1 MIGEKRRDGPSPR
14 RAPSPLLDEA
24 TLTELVG
31 RFYARVRR
39 DDLLGPVF
47 AAAIGDWN
55 AHLHK
60 LVAFWDTV
68 INGTGRY
75 RGSPMAA
82 HAAHAGAITP
92 AMFDRWLALWDDT
105 TARVLDAER
114 AALLQA
120 RARTMAT
127 AIARAL

>member
-1 MIGEKRRDGPSPR
+1 MDHPR
-14 RAPSPLLDEA
+14 AAPRPPLLDEA

-39 DDLLGPVF
+39 DNLLGPVF

-60 LVAFWDTV
+60 LVAFWDSV
-68 INGTGRY
+68 INATGRY